1 MRSRRLRFVTGM
13 TLLAL
18 AIPAGVT
25 AEDNRN
31 RSPKHRHYKL
41 IDMGTFGGPGS
52 FVNDGIGLVN
62 NIVGLN
68 GRGVAWGASATST
81 PSLPTSNTTLV
92 CNGIDVL
99 GGIGFVTHAF
109 RWQNGT
115 VTDLGA
121 LLGDTN
127 CSIPMAISAG
137 GEIVGISENGQV
149 DPLTGVNETRAVRWK
164 EGEIEDLGS
173 FGGNQSAALRT
184 NHAGQI
190 VGWSL
195 NSVPDPYSPID
206 LVLGSSNGTQTR
218 AVLWQHGVMQDLG
231 TLGTGNDAIAGLIN
245 KNGQIAGISYTMA
258 AANPA
263 TGIPTQNPFFWENGT
278 MQDIGSLGG
287 AIGFT
292 TAMNNRGQVIGVSSI
307 AANPGACL
315 FSGEGDP
322 NCHPFLWDRGKLI
335 DLNTGSFGGNP
346 LIAYGINDAGEV
358 VGIGAFPNAPSD
370 AYLWKEGAATDLGHL
385 SDCGSFANAINS
397 HSQVVGGTFS
407 CQDGSHARAF
417 LWEKGSM
424 IDLNSVT
431 PANSPLHLVVAF
443 GINDRGEIVGEG
455 VPPGVPPANYN
466 SQGHSFLLIPCDEN
480 DTGVEGCDYAL
491 VDPPA
496 TASRANTAVRMCIAP
511 AGGQCG
517 EAVKSSTHCL
527 SGSTRQTQL
536 SRGEITRYSEGI

>member
-1 MRSRRLRFVTGM
+1 MKSNVLRLILGTI
-13 TLLAL
+13 LLATL
-18 AIPAGVT
+18 AARTGQ
-25 AEDNRN
+25 AQDSHRRN
-31 RSPKHRHYKL
+31 PEHHHYQL

-52 FVNDGIGLVN
+52 FVNDALGFVN
-62 NIVGLN
+62 NFVGLN
-68 GRGVAWGASATST
+68 RRGVAWGASATST
-81 PSLPTSNTTLV
+81 PTLPTSNTTLV
-92 CNGIDVL
+92 CNGIDIP
-99 GGIGFVTHAF
+99 GGIGFVTRAF

-121 LLGDTN
+121 LPGDTN
-127 CSIPMAISAG
+127 CSIPMSINAG

-164 EGEIEDLGS
+164 GRQIEDLGS
-173 FGGNQSAALRT
+173 FGGNQNAALRT
-184 NHAGQI
+184 NNNGQI

-195 NSVPDPYSPID
+195 NSVPDPYSPSD

-218 AVLWQHGVMQDLG
+218 AVLWQHGLMQDLG

-245 KNGQIAGISYTMA
+245 KNGQIAGISYTTA

-263 TGIPTQNPFFWENGT
+263 TGIPTQDPFFWENGT
-278 MQDIGSLGG
+278 MLDIGSLGG

-292 TAMNNRGQVIGVSSI
+292 AAMNNRGQVVGVSSV

-315 FSGEGDP
+315 FAGEGDP

-335 DLNTGSFGGNP
+335 DLNTSSLGGNP

-358 VGIGAFPNAPSD
+358 VGIGTFPNALSD
-370 AYLWKEGAATDLGHL
+370 AYLWREGVATDLGHL

-407 CQDGSHARAF
+407 CLDSSHARAF

-431 PANSPLHLVVAF
+431 PKNSPLQLVVAY
-443 GINDRGEIVGEG
+443 GINDREEIVGEG
-455 VPPGVPPANYN
+455 VPPGVPPANFG
-466 SQGHSFLLIPCDEN
+466 SQGHAFLLIPCDEN
-480 DTGVEGCDYAL
+480 HTGVEGCDYSL
-491 VDPPA
+491 VDGTTLVSGLTPPV
-496 TASRANTAVRMCIAP
+496 TDTSSGNGASRAFTGVA
-511 AGGQCG
+511 Q
-517 EAVKSSTHCL
+517 
-527 SGSTRQTQL
+527 
-536 SRGEITRYSEGI
+536 

>member
-31 RSPKHRHYKL
+31 RSHKHRHYKL

-92 CNGIDVL
+92 CNGIDVP

-109 RWQNGT
+109 RWQNGN

-121 LLGDTN
+121 LPGDTN
-127 CSIPMAISAG
+127 CSIPMAINAG

-149 DPLTGVNETRAVRWK
+149 DALTGVNETRAVRWRD
-164 EGEIEDLGS
+164 GEIEDLGS
-173 FGGNQSAALRT
+173 FGGNQNAALRT
-184 NHAGQI
+184 NNNGQI

-206 LVLGSSNGTQTR
+206 LVLFSSNGTQTR
-218 AVLWQHGVMQDLG
+218 AVVWQDGQMQDLG

-245 KNGQIAGISYTMA
+245 EHGQIAGISYTTA
-258 AANPA
+258 TANPA
-263 TGIPTQNPFFWENGT
+263 TGIPTQDPFFWEKGE
-278 MQDIGSLGG
+278 MVDIGSLGG
-287 AIGFT
+287 AFGL
-292 TAMNNRGQVIGVSSI
+292 TAGINNRGQVIGVSSL

-315 FSGEGDP
+315 FGIEGDP

-335 DLNTGSFGGNP
+335 DLNTDTFGGNP
-346 LIAYGINDAGEV
+346 LIAYGINDAGEI
-358 VGIGAFPNAPSD
+358 VGIGAFPNAPFD
-370 AYLWKEGAATDLGHL
+370 AYIWRKGVATDLGHL
-385 SDCGSFANAINS
+385 SDCTSFANAINS

-407 CQDGSHARAF
+407 CQDGTRTHARAF

-424 IDLNSVT
+424 IDLNTVIS
-431 PANSPLHLVVAF
+431 ANSPLQLVVAY
-443 GINDRGEIVGEG
+443 GINDREEIVGEG
-455 VPPGVPPANYN
+455 VPPGVPPANYS
-466 SQGHSFLLIPCDEN
+466 SQGHAFLLIPCDEN
-480 DTGVEGCDYAL
+480 HGDSECEGEGEVTGVG
-491 VDPPA
+491 
-496 TASRANTAVRMCIAP
+496 
-511 AGGQCG
+511 
-517 EAVKSSTHCL
+517 
-527 SGSTRQTQL
+527 
-536 SRGEITRYSEGI
+536 RGETNPRPNVVLPENVRKMLRQRLGSRYHIRGLGTPKN